1 MKDAFGLTDT
11 VKRTHIQRTV
21 GARGKAIERS
31 HRAVQF
37 ETFRYKFG
45 QFLLNFPVDLPGLF
59 RQFLRQDAFFR
70 WWIHKVKQIR
80 VFDQLGFIV
89 QRSASDGG
97 YKKRRHGKQRVWA
110 VQYYDAEGHHRYHTL
125 GRMSDMNKTQAE
137 QEQVA
142 FMREINGGDAE
153 PDRVRPVLVSEFVNQ
168 TFLPFYRGKWKGS
181 TKSTSESRILFHIVG
196 DLGNSQME
204 TLSPTGL
211 QAFLDR
217 KAASSGF
224 SVVDHLRW
232 DLSSICEMA
241 VAENVIPTNP
251 ATTLY
256 TPKNAKK
263 GACPVMTADEVEKA
277 VGAVQFREK
286 VILHL
291 ALFSGLRPGEMLA
304 VQRRHIA
311 PDQSSVEIEQRVYR
325 GVLDDPK
332 NSQPRAVAVPPRTA
346 ALLKEWLDT
355 AVDPDPDAWVFA
367 SENRE
372 TPLWRDNL
380 LRRHVRPALR
390 KIGLGWVDFKVMR
403 RTNAT
408 LGQDAKVDPKVS
420 ADQRG
425 HGIGVSLDVYTKT
438 SIQKKGE
445 GAQQLEDAVL
455 GRKVLPIREKVAS

>member
-1 MKDAFGLTDT
+1 MC
-11 VKRTHIQRTV
+11 
-21 GARGKAIERS
+21 
-31 HRAVQF
+31 
-37 ETFRYKFG
+37 
-45 QFLLNFPVDLPGLF
+45 
-59 RQFLRQDAFFR
+59 
-70 WWIHKVKQIR
+70 
-80 VFDQLGFIV
+80 
-89 QRSASDGG
+89 
-97 YKKRRHGKQRVWA
+97 
-110 VQYYDAEGHHRYHTL
+110 
-125 GRMSDMNKTQAE
+125 DMNKTQAE
-137 QEQVA
+137 QDQVA

-181 TKSTSESRILFHIVG
+181 TKDTSENRILFHIVG
-196 DLGNSQME
+196 DLGNTQLE
-204 TLSPTGL
+204 TLTPIGL

-217 KAASSGF
+217 KAVTGGF
-224 SVVDHLRW
+224 SLVDHLRW
-232 DLSSICEMA
+232 DLSSICELA
-241 VAENVIPTNP
+241 VADRVIPTNP
-251 ATTLY
+251 ARALY

-263 GACPVMTADEVEKA
+263 GACPVMTADEVEEA
-277 VGAVQFREK
+277 VGAVHFREK

-304 VQRRHIA
+304 VRRRHIA
-311 PDQSSVEIEQRVYR
+311 PDRSSVTIEQRVYR

-332 NSQPRAVAVPPRTA
+332 NSQSRTVAVPPRTA
-346 ALLKEWLDT
+346 ALLREWLDT
-355 AVDPDPDAWVFA
+355 AVDPAPDAWVFA

-403 RTNAT
+403 RTNAS

-438 SIQKKGE
+438 SIQRKAE

-455 GRKVLPIREKVAS
+455 GRKVVPIREKVAS

>member
-1 MKDAFGLTDT
+1 MK
-11 VKRTHIQRTV
+11 RR
-21 GARGKAIERS
+21 
-31 HRAVQF
+31 
-37 ETFRYKFG
+37 RYQKG
-45 QFLLNFPVDLPGLF
+45 SLQ
-59 RQFLRQDAFFR
+59 
-70 WWIHKVKQIR
+70 
-80 VFDQLGFIV
+80 
-89 QRSASDGG
+89 
-97 YKKRRHGKQRVWA
+97 KRRHGKQRVWV

-125 GRMSDMNKTQAE
+125 GRMCDMNKTQAE
-137 QEQVA
+137 QDQVA

-181 TKSTSESRILFHIVG
+181 TKDTSENRILFHIVG
-196 DLGNSQME
+196 DLGNTQLE
-204 TLSPTGL
+204 TLTPIGL

-217 KAASSGF
+217 KAVTGGF
-224 SVVDHLRW
+224 SLVDHLRW
-232 DLSSICEMA
+232 DLSSICELA
-241 VAENVIPTNP
+241 VADRVIPTNP
-251 ATTLY
+251 ARALY

-263 GACPVMTADEVEKA
+263 GACPVMTADEVEEA
-277 VGAVQFREK
+277 VGAVHFREK

-304 VQRRHIA
+304 VRRRHIA
-311 PDQSSVEIEQRVYR
+311 PDRSSVTIEQRVYR

-332 NSQPRAVAVPPRTA
+332 NSQSRTVAVPPRTA
-346 ALLKEWLDT
+346 ALLREWLDT
-355 AVDPDPDAWVFA
+355 AVDPAPDAWVFA

-390 KIGLGWVDFKVMR
+390 KVGLGWVDFKVMR
-403 RTNAT
+403 RTNAS

-438 SIQKKGE
+438 TFR
-445 GAQQLEDAVL
+445 
-455 GRKVLPIREKVAS
+455 GRRKAPSSWRMPFWAAR